1 MVKYLYH
8 FQLDL
13 FQYWLCSPSV
23 SAAILLSEVYSFLL
37 GFQSEM
43 GIFFP
48 APISLFTNLLRKSK
62 LNSLFS
68 REMCL
73 E

>member
-1 MVKYLYH
+1 MVKYFYY

-23 SAAILLSEVYSFLL
+23 SAAILWSEVYSFLL

-43 GIFFP
+43 GIFLSSSYQFVYK
-48 APISLFTNLLRKSK
+48 FT
-62 LNSLFS
+62 
-68 REMCL
+68 
-73 E
+73 

>member
-1 MVKYLYH
+1 MVKYFYY

-23 SAAILLSEVYSFLL
+23 SAAILWSEVYSFLL

-43 GIFFP
+43 GIFLSSSYQFVYE
-48 APISLFTNLLRKSK
+48 FT
-62 LNSLFS
+62 
-68 REMCL
+68 
-73 E
+73 

>member
-1 MVKYLYH
+1 MVKYLYY

-23 SAAILLSEVYSFLL
+23 SAAILWSEVYSFLL

-43 GIFFP
+43 GIFFVQ
-48 APISLFTNLLRKSK
+48 LLSV
-62 LNSLFS
+62 
-68 REMCL
+68 CL
-73 E
+73 RIYLGNPN